1 MEWIGRFSERVA
13 IVTGGSSGIGLAI
26 TRSLLDRGSRV
37 VIGDLNPPPNALS
50 ERSGW
55 SFVACDVTREDDIA
69 GVVSTAAALGSV
81 DFLVNSAGIGPK
93 YPIRDITLEQW
104 SKVVAVNL
112 TGTALAIKHAAAQM
126 KQGSAIVNIGSLAGF
141 STASMGTHVYAA
153 TKGGVHAL
161 TRSLVYELSPAGI
174 RVNAIAPGIVNT
186 QMYDAHDAEWKR
198 SRMNRV
204 PAGRPADPDEIADA
218 AVFLLS
224 ERAGYITGQTL
235 LVDGGI
241 SAVIYSR
248 EA

>member
-1 MEWIGRFSERVA
+1 MEWIGRFADRVA

-26 TRSLLDRGSRV
+26 TRNLLDRGSRV
-37 VIGDLNPPPNALS
+37 VIGDLNPPPDSLA

-55 SFVACDVTREDDIA
+55 SFVACDVTQEDDLA
-69 GVVSTAAALGSV
+69 RLVAAAAELGSV
-81 DFLVNSAGIGPK
+81 DFLVNCAGIGPK
-93 YPIRDITLEQW
+93 YRIKDITIEQW
-104 SKVVAVNL
+104 SQVVAGNL
-112 TGTALAIKHAAAQM
+112 TGTALAIKHTVSRMAEGA
-126 KQGSAIVNIGSLAGF
+126 AIVNIGSLAGF

-224 ERAGYITGQTL
+224 DRARYITGQTL

-248 EA
+248 ED